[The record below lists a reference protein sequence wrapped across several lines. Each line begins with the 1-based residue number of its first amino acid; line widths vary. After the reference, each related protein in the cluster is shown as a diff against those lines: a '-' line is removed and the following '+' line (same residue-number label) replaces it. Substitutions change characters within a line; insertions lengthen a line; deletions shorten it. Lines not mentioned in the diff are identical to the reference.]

1 MKLLVCVLL
10 SLAAGCFIYLFSA
23 IVWCTVDPKGAAP
36 SLLFTIPPAI
46 AGMAAPALLGVLGLV
61 IAGAGFHWSSF

>member
-10 SLAAGCFIYLFSA
+10 SLAAGFFIYLTGA
-23 IVWCTVDPKGAAP
+23 VVWCTIDPEGASP

-46 AGMAAPALLGVLGLV
+46 AGMVAPAMLGMLALAG
-61 IAGAGFHWSSF
+61 GAGFPWSNS

>member
-10 SLAAGCFIYLFSA
+10 SLAAGCFIYLFTA
-23 IVWCTVDPKGAAP
+23 IVWCTVDRKGAAP

-46 AGMAAPALLGVLGLV
+46 AGMVAPALLGMLGV
-61 IAGAGFHWSSF
+61 IVGRGGGFL